1 MKNIQKPFL
10 FFSQFAKRLSKL
22 DLCVKMSL
30 EKIMSFCKYSTEFIA
45 SSKTEIDNI
54 FINDYLPF
62 AQPAFSQVYIYGL
75 YLCSSN
81 SFDNSLENMAKTLN
95 MSEDDVLGA
104 FEYWQEQGLVNIVKA
119 SPLQISYIPLKNVLS
134 ANKLYKP
141 DKYEAFN
148 RQAEDIFKGK
158 RSISKTEYG
167 EYYDFLERY
176 HVEQEA
182 LLMIMQYCV
191 DTKKSA
197 VGYNY
202 ILTVARNWA
211 NEGITTT
218 SAVEERL
225 KTFEEN
231 SADLALV
238 LKTAGIKRGAYVE
251 ERNLLHKWL
260 EDYGFTLD
268 TILYV
273 IKAYQKKN
281 RFSFERIDAV
291 LTKYYEMKLM
301 SVSEIEAFE
310 NEKTE
315 LYSLAKEIN
324 KAIGVYYEN
333 LEVVVENYIL
343 KWINLGFDN
352 QTLLDIANLCFK
364 TSVRTLEG
372 MDERVNK
379 CYKLGLLSQNAFNEY
394 MGQVIAEDNEI
405 KSVLANLNISRGV
418 TPFDRAN
425 FKTWKNDWRMPEE
438 LILHATILSKGKDNA
453 LKYMARILADWHE
466 KGIKTVE
473 EAKKS
478 TPLAVIEQ
486 KSQIHSN
493 FTGRSYT
500 KGELNALTQSIDEI
514 EI

>member
-1 MKNIQKPFL
+1 
-10 FFSQFAKRLSKL
+10 
-22 DLCVKMSL
+22 
-30 EKIMSFCKYSTEFIA
+30 MSFCKYSTEFIA

-62 AQPAFSQVYIYGL
+62 AQPNFTQVYIYGL

-81 SFDNSLENMAKTLN
+81 SFDNSLENMAKVLN
-95 MSEDDVLGA
+95 MSEEDILGA
-104 FEYWQEQGLVNIVKA
+104 FEYWQEQGLVNIINS
-119 SPLQISYIPLKNVLS
+119 SPLQVTYIPLKNVLS

-141 DKYEAFN
+141 DKYAAFN
-148 RQAEDIFKGK
+148 RSAEEIFKGR

-176 HVEQEA
+176 HMEQEA

-211 NEGITTT
+211 NEGITST
-218 SAVEERL
+218 SSVEEKL
-225 KTFEEN
+225 KAFEEN
-231 SADLALV
+231 SDELALV
-238 LKTAGIKRGAYVE
+238 LKTAGIKRNAYVE

-260 EDYGFTLD
+260 DDYGFTLD
-268 TILYV
+268 VVLGV
-273 IKAYQKKN
+273 IKTYQKKN
-281 RFSFERIDAV
+281 RFSFQMIEGV
-291 LTKYYEMKLM
+291 LRKYYEMKLM
-301 SVSEIEAFE
+301 SLSEIENFE
-310 NEKTE
+310 NEKSM

-324 KAIGVYYEN
+324 KSIGVYYEN
-333 LEVVVENYIL
+333 LEVVVENYII
-343 KWINLGFDN
+343 KWINLGFDR

-364 TSVRTLEG
+364 TSVRSLEG
-372 MDERVNK
+372 MDERVSK
-379 CYKLGLLSQNAFNEY
+379 FYKLGILSQSAFNEY
-394 MGQVIAEDNEI
+394 MGQILAQDNQI
-405 KSVLANLNISRGV
+405 KDILSALGISRGV

-425 FKTWKNDWRMPEE
+425 FKTWKNDWQISDE
-438 LILHATILSKGKDNA
+438 LLSHAISLSKGKDCA
-453 LKYMARILADWHE
+453 LKYMSRILADWHE
-466 KGIKTVE
+466 KGIKSVE
-473 EAKKS
+473 EAKNT
-478 TPLAVIEQ
+478 TPLAVMEKQ
-486 KSQIHSN
+486 PQSN

>member
-1 MKNIQKPFL
+1 
-10 FFSQFAKRLSKL
+10 
-22 DLCVKMSL
+22 
-30 EKIMSFCKYSTEFIA
+30 MSFCKYSTEFIA

-62 AQPAFSQVYIYGL
+62 AQPIFTQVYIYGL
-75 YLCSSN
+75 YLCSST
-81 SFDNSLENMAKTLN
+81 SFDNSLESMAKVLN
-95 MSEDDVLGA
+95 MSEDDILGA
-104 FEYWQEQGLVNIVKA
+104 FEYWQEQGLVNIIKA
-119 SPLQISYIPLKNVLS
+119 SPLQVTYIPLKNVLS

-148 RQAEDIFKGK
+148 RQAEEIFRGR

-202 ILTVARNWA
+202 ILTVAKNWA
-211 NEGITTT
+211 NEGITTS

-231 SADLALV
+231 SGDLTLV

-260 EDYGFTLD
+260 EDYGFNLD
-268 TILYV
+268 VILDV
-273 IKAYQKKN
+273 IKTYQKKN
-281 RFSFERIDAV
+281 RFSFERIDGV
-291 LTKYYEMKLM
+291 LTKYFEMKLM
-301 SVSEIEAFE
+301 SIKEIEEFE
-310 NEKTE
+310 KEKAN
-315 LYSLAKEIN
+315 LYSLAREVN

-343 KWINLGFDN
+343 KWINLGFDK
-352 QTLLDIANLCFK
+352 QTILDIANLCFK

-379 CYKLGLLSQNAFNEY
+379 FYKLGLLSQSAFNEY
-394 MGQVIAEDNEI
+394 MQGILAEDNEI
-405 KSVLANLNISRGV
+405 KNILTSLNISRSV

-425 FKTWKNDWRMPEE
+425 FKTWKDAWKIDGS
-438 LILHATILSKGKDNA
+438 LIIHATELAKGKDNP
-453 LKYMARILADWHE
+453 LKYMARTLADWHE

-473 EAKKS
+473 EAKK
-478 TPLAVIEQ
+478 TIPLGIIEQ
-486 KSQIHSN
+486 KQSQSN
-493 FTGRSYT
+493 FAGRSYT